1 MTAREFFTAI
11 IAAPVSDE
19 LKAYAES
26 AITKLDAR
34 NEKRANT
41 LTKEQKANLAVMDS
55 IAAAIGD
62 KTMVA
67 SEIATAVGISTQKA
81 SALCRQMVAD
91 GRLAVGEVKVKGK
104 GAVKTY
110 TVIRG

>member
-1 MTAREFFTAI
+1 MTAREFFTSV

-26 AITKLDAR
+26 AIAKLDAR

-55 IAAAIGD
+55 IATAIGA

-81 SALCRQMVAD
+81 SALCRQMVAE
-91 GRLAVGEVKVKGK
+91 GRLTVGEVKVKGK

-110 TVIRG
+110 TAVNG